1 MIKRFTFLIVLLCSF
16 FSIAQVMAK
25 ERDLLY
31 PAAISELN
39 NNLQEVVRRAQN
51 LAYPKIPYEALSPGS
66 NYFVRIAPRKYTLTA
81 ENRIS
86 DNAILGTKPVVFFT
100 TPEGIYGKSL
110 LDIYLD
116 IGYEAE
122 DIIHWQRDTDMVA
135 IIFSYPPNITF
146 SDVRNGELP
155 IEWANKVYA
164 PTWDNVMAVF
174 YRLAEIAT
182 VEPDKKGEFAPN
194 QLFFNTLAQ
203 KYFVLSF
210 PAEGQ
215 QRVKTTS
222 YAQLK
227 TVGGSDWVY
236 RDLLEKKLSIFEHF
250 RGNGRTLN
258 EIVDPAG
265 VQHEA
270 GLFEFIGPN
279 ALVKSLPEV
288 AIIDLGRLTIANT
301 YPETN

>member
-1 MIKRFTFLIVLLCSF
+1 MLKSVSSFIILICLAF
-16 FSIAQVMAK
+16 GTPVMAK

-31 PAAISELN
+31 PADIASLSS
-39 NNLQEVVRRAQN
+39 NLQEGVRRAQN
-51 LAYPKIPYEALSPGS
+51 LAYPKIPYEALSTS
-66 NYFVRIAPRKYTLTA
+66 TNYFVRIAPRKYTLT
-81 ENRIS
+81 EDNKIS
-86 DNAILGTKPVVFFT
+86 DSAILGTKPFVFFT

-135 IIFSYPPNITF
+135 IIFSYPSNITF
-146 SDVRNGELP
+146 SDVKNGELP
-155 IEWANKVYA
+155 TEWMNKVYA
-164 PTWDNVMAVF
+164 PTWDNVITVF
-174 YRLAEIAT
+174 YRLTELAT
-182 VEPDKKGEFAPN
+182 VEPSKKGEFAPS
-194 QLFFNTLAQ
+194 QLFYNTPAQ
-203 KYFVLSF
+203 KYFVLNF
-210 PAEGQ
+210 PTEGI
-215 QRVKTTS
+215 QRIKTTS
-222 YAQLK
+222 YSQLK
-227 TVGGSDWVY
+227 AVGGADWVY

-279 ALVKSLPEV
+279 APVKSLPEV
-288 AIIDLGRLTIANT
+288 AIIDLGRLSIANT
-301 YPETN
+301 YREQ

>member
-1 MIKRFTFLIVLLCSF
+1 MIQRITFLIILLCLSVNVT
-16 FSIAQVMAK
+16 QVVAK
-25 ERDLLY
+25 ERELLY
-31 PAAISELN
+31 PADINELSP
-39 NNLQEVVRRAQN
+39 NLQEIVRSAQN
-51 LAYPKIPYEALSPGS
+51 LAYPKIPYEALTSNT

-81 ENRIS
+81 ENQIS
-86 DNAILGTKPVVFFT
+86 DSAILGTKPFVFFT
-100 TPEGIYGKSL
+100 TPEAVYGKSL

-135 IIFSYPPNITF
+135 IIFNYPKNVSF
-146 SDVRNGELP
+146 SDVKNGELP
-155 IEWANKVYA
+155 MEWTNKVYA
-164 PTWDNVMAVF
+164 PTWDNVMTIF
-174 YRLAEIAT
+174 YRLAALAT
-182 VEPDKKGEFAPN
+182 VEPNKKGEFAPN
-194 QLFFNTLAQ
+194 QLFFNTPAQ

-210 PAEGQ
+210 PTEGL

-222 YAQLK
+222 YSQLK
-227 TVGGSDWVY
+227 AVGGSDWVY

-270 GLFEFIGPN
+270 GLFEFVGPN
-279 ALVKSLPEV
+279 APVKSLPEV
-288 AIIDLGRLTIANT
+288 AIIDLGQLTIANT
-301 YPETN
+301 YP

>member
-1 MIKRFTFLIVLLCSF
+1 MIQRITFLIILLCLSVNVT
-16 FSIAQVMAK
+16 QVVAK
-25 ERDLLY
+25 ERELLY
-31 PAAISELN
+31 PADINELSP
-39 NNLQEVVRRAQN
+39 NLQEIVRSAQN
-51 LAYPKIPYEALSPGS
+51 LAYPKIPYEALTSNT

-81 ENRIS
+81 ENQIS
-86 DNAILGTKPVVFFT
+86 DSAILGTKPFVFFT

-135 IIFSYPPNITF
+135 IIFNYPKNVSF
-146 SDVRNGELP
+146 SDVKNGELP
-155 IEWANKVYA
+155 MEWTNKVYA
-164 PTWDNVMAVF
+164 PTWDNVMTIF
-174 YRLAEIAT
+174 YRLTDIAT
-182 VEPDKKGEFAPN
+182 VEPNKKGEFAPN
-194 QLFFNTLAQ
+194 QLFFNTPAQ

-210 PAEGQ
+210 PTEGL

-222 YAQLK
+222 YSQLK
-227 TVGGSDWVY
+227 AVGGSDWVY

-265 VQHEA
+265 VQREA
-270 GLFEFIGPN
+270 GLFEFVGPN
-279 ALVKSLPEV
+279 SPVKSLPEV
-288 AIIDLGRLTIANT
+288 AIMDLGQLTIANT
-301 YPETN
+301 YP